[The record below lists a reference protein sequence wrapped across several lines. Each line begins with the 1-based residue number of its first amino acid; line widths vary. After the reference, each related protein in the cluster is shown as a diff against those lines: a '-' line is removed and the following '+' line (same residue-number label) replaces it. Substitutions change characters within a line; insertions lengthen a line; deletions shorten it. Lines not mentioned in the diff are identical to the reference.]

1 MRTKNIRNAIT
12 VAAVVVLSMAIFAKL
27 NESAPPVNIESWMAV
42 EMKDEKVDASLDHR
56 RDVYIHALEWCE
68 SRGYNT
74 AINEKDRDGTA
85 SYYNF
90 QWKPS
95 TFKGY
100 AVKYKMLSADLE
112 ESDYFNWM
120 SDYDMQHAILEK
132 MVRDKD
138 VVWSNE
144 FPDCVNKKIGAP
156 PKK

>member
-1 MRTKNIRNAIT
+1 MRTKRIRNAIT
-12 VAAVVVLSMAIFAKL
+12 LAAVIVLSIAIFTKL
-27 NESAPPVNIESWMAV
+27 KGSVPPVNIEPSIVV
-42 EMKDEKVDASLDHR
+42 EMPEDKTDLSLEHR

-74 AINEKDRDGTA
+74 AINPKDNDGTA

-100 AVKYKMLSADLE
+100 AIKYRLLPKGLE
-112 ESDYFNWM
+112 DSDYFNWM
-120 SDYDMQHAILEK
+120 SDYDIQHAILKK
-132 MVRDKD
+132 MVVDKD

-144 FPDCVNKKIGAP
+144 FPACTRMLGTP
-156 PKK
+156 PK